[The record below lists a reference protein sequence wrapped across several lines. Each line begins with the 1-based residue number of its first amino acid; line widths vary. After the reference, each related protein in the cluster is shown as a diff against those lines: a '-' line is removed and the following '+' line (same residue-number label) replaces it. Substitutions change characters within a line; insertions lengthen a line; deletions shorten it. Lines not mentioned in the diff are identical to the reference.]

1 MSNKKQINETNEIN
15 KNDFIGGGMKANPN
29 AKTYDEFVK
38 AERERLF
45 PEITKK
51 QNDIKEKLF
60 DAFRNE
66 KLVKIYTCD
75 GLSPYTAIGNIGYN
89 NIINIYVGYVNDCYL
104 DDDGTEMIVMSGIM
118 DNKAITP
125 IKISKITSC
134 KILTDEEIKEL
145 NLNADDYDISFLSP
159 YKCNP
164 HFSDGFISYTQDFNK
179 VLIRASVPMDFEVPK
194 NREGACLYLTETPI
208 DDEFYESKMIA
219 IKTFGENSIVDAK
232 GEVYLT
238 LYSDYFTKEELEDNK
253 GMKIL
258 IILANINEVPRII
271 DELNNDNDETRH
283 QIIELKS
290 YTCENG
296 DILFDALS
304 KDNYN
309 KLKETYRPYGMTDDI
324 YENNNEDLDD
334 EDNE

>member
-1 MSNKKQINETNEIN
+1 MSNKKETKGNEETLV
-15 KNDFIGGGMKANPN
+15 KDYTGGGMKGNAT

-45 PEITKK
+45 PEIVKK

-66 KLVKIYTCD
+66 RLVKIYTCD

-89 NIINIYVGYVNDCYL
+89 NTINIYVGYVNDCYL

-134 KILTDEEIKEL
+134 KILTDEEIKES
-145 NLNADDYDISFLSP
+145 NLNVDDYDVCFTNP

-164 HFSDGFISYTQDFNK
+164 HFSDELISYTQDFNK
-179 VLIRASVPMDFEVPK
+179 VLIRASVPMDFEVPE

-208 DDEFYESKMIA
+208 DDEFYESKMNA
-219 IKTFGENSIVDAK
+219 IKTFGDNSVHDAI

-238 LYSDYFTKEELEDNK
+238 LYSDYFTKEEIEDNK

-271 DELNNDNDETRH
+271 DELNYDNDEVRH
-283 QIIELKS
+283 QIISLDD
-290 YTCENG
+290 YTG
-296 DILFDALS
+296 DIEHVHYDALS
-304 KDNYN
+304 KENYEYMI
-309 KLKETYRPYGMTDDI
+309 KAYTPYNLFESDYNIEESDDR
-324 YENNNEDLDD
+324 EE
-334 EDNE
+334 E